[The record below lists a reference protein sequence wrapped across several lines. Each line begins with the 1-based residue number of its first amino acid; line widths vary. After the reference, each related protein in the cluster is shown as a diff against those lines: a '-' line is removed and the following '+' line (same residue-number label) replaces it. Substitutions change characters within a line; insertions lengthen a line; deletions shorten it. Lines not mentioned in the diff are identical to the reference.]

1 MLGKEEEEEAA
12 GTPMGLRR
20 AFFLFREGIG
30 ERVAVVRTGEG
41 AAAGAGAAAGVTGK
55 DDCAGAVIGALNTST
70 SPKSSRAA
78 AMRFGDSAMSI
89 AFIGLRPVRADD
101 QKSKSC
107 WVVM

>member
-1 MLGKEEEEEAA
+1 MLGKEEEEAA

-41 AAAGAGAAAGVTGK
+41 AAGAAAAVVTGK